1 LLNKIRNCSFTAVPF
16 WAKKLYSSRFPGGE
30 LAKTT
35 DTLPDVFGLNHE
47 HGRALLSFIYVA
59 IIAVFKEWQC
69 ILQAVCALAQLLVP
83 G

>member
-1 LLNKIRNCSFTAVPF
+1 LNNISNCSLTAVPF
-16 WAKKLYSSRFPGGE
+16 WAKKLYSSLISGGE

-35 DTLPDVFGLNHE
+35 DTLPDVFGINLE
-47 HGRALLSFIYVA
+47 HGRALLSFIYVD

-69 ILQAVCALAQLLVP
+69 ILHAVCALAQLLVP